1 MLIILKKCKHFYCI
15 YLICY
20 LTYLIILIDMSS
32 LTIVKP
38 PPVINRSAAPIQI
51 TAAQLLADARIH

>member
-1 MLIILKKCKHFYCI
+1 
-15 YLICY
+15 
-20 LTYLIILIDMSS
+20 MSS